1 MVSANI
7 EGHAG
12 TVLSIILAG
21 GRGSR
26 LHDLTDHEAKPA
38 LPIGPHG
45 RLIDYTLANV
55 VTSRL
60 GETMVLTQYQP
71 DTLHRHLLDSWQAET
86 AQPAISILD
95 GADFGP
101 YEGTAAA
108 VACIADEIDLVA
120 PRHVV
125 ILAGDHLYQ
134 MDYRPFV
141 ERHIAARAEVTVGVV
156 HVPRDQA
163 SGFGVL
169 EADADHRITAFVE
182 KPVIAPAAPDRPDH
196 ALASMGIYVFEWSLL
211 RDLLKEIEG
220 TVADLDFG
228 KHIIPALV
236 SCGTAYAYAL
246 PGRQGRE
253 PLWQDLGT
261 LDAYHAVQRHLLDGS
276 LALDPAWPVEHPVH
290 HGVGDRRAIGFGSTL
305 RNVVLLPGARI
316 GRAVTISNAIV
327 LADAVIP
334 DGFDLDAE
342 LAESGKWCTISEG
355 GIRVISARAL
365 QRLASRR
372 RRANE
377 VAPIKAIQQPGQMT
391 GQKPDQRPRMA
402 EAMPVSFF

>member
-1 MVSANI
+1 M
-7 EGHAG
+7 AG
-12 TVLSIILAG
+12 TSSEGLTGNVLSIILAG

-26 LHDLTDHEAKPA
+26 LHDLTDGEAKPA
-38 LPIGPHG
+38 LPIGPHA
-45 RLIDYTLANV
+45 RLIDFTLANV
-55 VTSRL
+55 VNSGL

-71 DTLHRHLLDSWQAET
+71 DTLQRHLLDNWQAET
-86 AQPAISILD
+86 AEPAISILD
-95 GADFGP
+95 GADYGP

-108 VACIADEIDLVA
+108 ISCVIDEIDIAA

-141 ERHIAARAEVTVGVV
+141 ERHVATGAEVTVGVV
-156 HVPRDQA
+156 HVPRGQA
-163 SGFGVL
+163 TGLGVL
-169 EADADHRITAFVE
+169 EVDAAHRITAFIE
-182 KPVIAPAAPDRPDH
+182 KPFVAPAAPDRPDQ

-261 LDAYHAVQRHLLDGS
+261 LDAYHAVQRRLLDGS
-276 LALDPAWPVEHPVH
+276 LPLDPVWPIEYPIH
-290 HGVGDRRAIGFGSTL
+290 HGLGDRRAIGFGSHL
-305 RNVVLLPGARI
+305 RNVVLLPGARV
-316 GRAVTISNAIV
+316 GRAVTISDAIV
-327 LADAVIP
+327 LADAEIP
-334 DGFDLDAE
+334 DGFELEAE
-342 LAESGKWCTISEG
+342 LSEHGKWCTISEG

-372 RRANE
+372 RRSLD
-377 VAPIKAIQQPGQMT
+377 PGHFDPGT
-391 GQKPDQRPRMA
+391 SGGRPERDSRPRMA
-402 EAMPVSFF
+402 QAAVPVSFL

>member
-1 MVSANI
+1 MPGANP
-7 EGHAG
+7 EDRNGK
-12 TVLSIILAG
+12 VLAIILAG

-26 LHDLTDHEAKPA
+26 LHDLTDREAKPA
-38 LPIGPHG
+38 LPIGPHA
-45 RLIDYTLANV
+45 RLIDFTLANV
-55 VTSRL
+55 VNS
-60 GETMVLTQYQP
+60 GIGQAMVLTQYQP

-95 GADFGP
+95 GAEYGP

-108 VACIADEIDLVA
+108 VSCVVDEIDLIA

-141 ERHIAARAEVTVGVV
+141 ERHIATGAEVTVGVV
-156 HVPRDQA
+156 HVPQEQA
-163 SGFGVL
+163 TGLGVL
-169 EADADHRITAFVE
+169 EADAAHRVTSFVE
-182 KPVIAPAAPDRPDH
+182 KPFVAPPAPDRPGFT
-196 ALASMGIYVFEWSLL
+196 LASMGIYVFGWPLL

-228 KHIIPALV
+228 KHIVPALV
-236 SCGTAYAYAL
+236 SCGTAFAYTL

-253 PLWQDLGT
+253 PLWRDLGT
-261 LDAYHAVQRHLLDGS
+261 LDAYHGVQRQLLDGS
-276 LALDPAWPVEHPVH
+276 LPLDPAWSIDYPVH
-290 HGVGDRRAIGFGSTL
+290 HGLGDRRAIGFGSRL
-305 RNVVLLPGARI
+305 RNVVLLPGATI
-316 GRAVTISNAIV
+316 GRAVTISDAIV
-327 LADAVIP
+327 LADAVVP

-342 LAESGKWCTISEG
+342 LTEHGRWCVVSEG

-372 RRANE
+372 RREAE
-377 VAPIKAIQQPGQMT
+377 ASSISGFRE
-391 GQKPDQRPRMA
+391 PDRRPRRA
-402 EAMPVSFF
+402 GAVSPPSFL

>member
-1 MVSANI
+1 MSS
-7 EGHAG
+7 EGHPG
-12 TVLSIILAG
+12 SVLSIILAG

-45 RLIDYTLANV
+45 RLIDFTLANAV
-55 VTSRL
+55 NSGL

-71 DTLHRHLLDSWQAET
+71 DTLQRHLLDCWQADD
-86 AQPAISILD
+86 ARPAISILD
-95 GADFGP
+95 GAEYGP

-141 ERHIAARAEVTVGVV
+141 ERHVASGAEVTVGVV
-156 HVPRDQA
+156 HVPREQA

-169 EADADHRITAFVE
+169 EADASHRVTGFVE
-182 KPVIAPAAPDRPDH
+182 KPFIAPEAPDCPGH
-196 ALASMGIYVFEWSLL
+196 ALASMGIYVFEWKLL
-211 RDLLKEIEG
+211 RELLKEVEG

-276 LALDPAWPVEHPVH
+276 LPLDPSWPVDHPVH
-290 HGVGDRRAIGFGSTL
+290 HGLGDRRAIGFGSTL

-316 GRAVTISNAIV
+316 GRAVTISDAIV
-327 LADAVIP
+327 LADAVVP

-342 LAESGKWCTISEG
+342 LAEYGKWCTVSEG

-372 RRANE
+372 RRPVEPARYPDRYQDTGARAR
-377 VAPIKAIQQPGQMT
+377 VAQAPV
-391 GQKPDQRPRMA
+391 
-402 EAMPVSFF
+402 PVSSF

>member
-1 MVSANI
+1 MVSVSN
-7 EGHAG
+7 EGHTG

-26 LHDLTDHEAKPA
+26 LHDLTDNEAKPA
-38 LPIGPHG
+38 LPIGPHA
-45 RLIDYTLANV
+45 RLLDYTMANV
-55 VTSRL
+55 VNSGL
-60 GETMVLTQYQP
+60 GEAMVLTQYQP
-71 DTLHRHLLDSWQAET
+71 DTLHSHLLEAWQAES
-86 AQPAISILD
+86 AEPAVSILD
-95 GADFGP
+95 GADYGP

-108 VACIADEIDLVA
+108 VSCIVDEIDLVG

-141 ERHIAARAEVTVGVV
+141 ERHVATGAEVTVGVV
-156 HVPRDQA
+156 HVPQEQA

-169 EADADHRITAFVE
+169 EVDAAHRITAFVE
-182 KPVIAPAAPDRPDH
+182 KPFVAPPALDRPGY
-196 ALASMGIYVFEWSLL
+196 ALASMGIYVFEWKLL
-211 RDLLKEIEG
+211 RQLLRELDG

-261 LDAYHAVQRHLLDGS
+261 LDAYHAVQRRLLDGS
-276 LALDPAWPVEHPVH
+276 LPLDPSWPIAYPVQ
-290 HGVGDRRAIGFGSTL
+290 HGLGDRRAVGFGSRL

-316 GRAVTISNAIV
+316 GRAVTISDAIV
-327 LADAVIP
+327 LADAVVP
-334 DGFDLDAE
+334 DGFNLDAE
-342 LAESGKWCTISEG
+342 LAEHGKWCTVSEG

-372 RRANE
+372 RRPVEPIA
-377 VAPIKAIQQPGQMT
+377 APRLQENRMGL
-391 GQKPDQRPRMA
+391 RMA
-402 EAMPVSFF
+402 EAAVPISSL

>member
-1 MVSANI
+1 MVSVSS
-7 EGHAG
+7 EGHPG
-12 TVLSIILAG
+12 SVLSIILAG

-45 RLIDYTLANV
+45 RLIDFTLANAV
-55 VTSRL
+55 NSGM

-71 DTLHRHLLDSWQAET
+71 ETLQRHLLDCWQADD
-86 AQPAISILD
+86 ARPAISILD
-95 GADFGP
+95 GAEYGP

-141 ERHIAARAEVTVGVV
+141 ERHIASGAEVTVGVV
-156 HVPRDQA
+156 HVPREQA

-169 EADADHRITAFVE
+169 EADASHRVTAFVE
-182 KPVIAPAAPDRPDH
+182 KPFIAPEAPDRPGH
-196 ALASMGIYVFEWSLL
+196 ALASMGIYVFEWKLL
-211 RDLLKEIEG
+211 RELLKEVEG

-261 LDAYHAVQRHLLDGS
+261 LDAYHAVQRHLVDGS
-276 LALDPAWPVEHPVH
+276 LPLDPSWPVNHPVH
-290 HGVGDRRAIGFGSTL
+290 HGLGDRRAIGFGSTL

-316 GRAVTISNAIV
+316 GRAVTISDAIV
-327 LADAVIP
+327 LADAVVP

-342 LAESGKWCTISEG
+342 LAEHGKWCTVSEG

-372 RRANE
+372 RRPVEHAPAARSQDRYPDSGPRAC
-377 VAPIKAIQQPGQMT
+377 VARA
-391 GQKPDQRPRMA
+391 R
-402 EAMPVSFF
+402 VSVSSF